1 MSRGWALDDWREAFL
16 VEARLRRLP
25 GTEIGEAL
33 AEIDTY
39 CADSGVDPAEA
50 FGEPAEY
57 AATLAHGRR
66 AAQGLPTGRRQ
77 LWRGVLVASGTLA
90 GVMSLLAG
98 VDSVTRDVRATIT
111 VGQLVSVAV
120 GVAGIVGVTAF
131 LLRPGHRRSGGLDW
145 RFGLVAGVG
154 IAVTAVPQ
162 LVWAGEVLRASA
174 WPLLGVGLV
183 LLVFAWWPL
192 LSGRLLA
199 DRVVDPVT
207 GAESVRIRRWLLG
220 VVRWGLPVALLCAV
234 LVVALLGTTGTG

>member
-1 MSRGWALDDWREAFL
+1 MSRGWVLDDWREAFL

-39 CADSGVDPAEA
+39 CADSGVDPTEA

-57 AATLAHGRR
+57 ATALAHGRR
-66 AAQGLPTGRRQ
+66 SGRGSPAGRRQ
-77 LWRGVLVASGTLA
+77 LWRGVLVASGTLT

-98 VDSVTRDVRATIT
+98 VDAATRDVRATVT

-120 GVAGIVGVTAF
+120 GVAGIVGVAAF
-131 LLRPGHRRSGGLDW
+131 LLRPGRRRFGGFDW

-154 IAVTAVPQ
+154 IAVTTVPQ
-162 LVWAGEVLRASA
+162 LVWPQEVLRASA

-183 LLVFAWWPL
+183 VLLFAWWPL

-207 GAESVRIRRWLLG
+207 GAESVRTRGWLLG
-220 VVRWGLPVALLCAV
+220 AVRWGLPVALLCAV
-234 LVVALLGTTGTG
+234 LVAVLFGTTGPG

>member
-1 MSRGWALDDWREAFL
+1 MSRGWVLDDWREVFL

-33 AEIDTY
+33 AEIDAY
-39 CADSGVDPAEA
+39 CADSGADPAEA
-50 FGEPAEY
+50 FGEPVEY
-57 AATLAHGRR
+57 AAALAHGRR
-66 AAQGLPTGRRQ
+66 SGQGLPAGRRP
-77 LWRGVLVASGTLA
+77 LWRGVLVAGGTLT

-98 VDSVTRDVRATIT
+98 VDAVTRDAPATIT

-120 GVAGIVGVTAF
+120 GVAGIVGVAAF
-131 LLRPGHRRSGGLDW
+131 LLRSGRRRSGGLDW
-145 RFGLVAGVG
+145 RFGLAAGVG

-162 LVWAGEVLRASA
+162 LVWTREVLRASA

-183 LLVFAWWPL
+183 LLVCAWWPL

-199 DRVVDPVT
+199 DRVVDPAT
-207 GAESVRIRRWLLG
+207 GAESVPTPGWLLG

-234 LVVALLGTTGTG
+234 LLAVLLGTTDTG